1 MEFQPTQVGP
11 VPVGGILDYLSL
23 LKLLKNA
30 IMAKDVDTLRSLV
43 RKVADLAGYG
53 MEANEL
59 DDVVTYIVSG
69 NAGGIVYEIGDA
81 MEKFAVKYMGFV
93 PPAAPTDGAIRV
105 MVEHPHPAP
114 KAVMAFFAA
123 IEAA

>member
-1 MEFQPTQVGP
+1 MEFQPVQVSSGGTP
-11 VPVGGILDYLSL
+11 VEGIFDYLNL

-30 IMAKDVDTLRSLV
+30 IVTKDVDTLRSLV

-69 NAGGIVYEIGDA
+69 NAGGIVYEVGDA
-81 MEKFAVKYMGFV
+81 MEKFAVKYMGFM
-93 PPAAPTDGAIRV
+93 PPVNPADGAIRV
-105 MVEHPHPAP
+105 MSVQSP
-114 KAVMAFFAA
+114 KAVAAFLAA
-123 IEAA
+123 IEGD